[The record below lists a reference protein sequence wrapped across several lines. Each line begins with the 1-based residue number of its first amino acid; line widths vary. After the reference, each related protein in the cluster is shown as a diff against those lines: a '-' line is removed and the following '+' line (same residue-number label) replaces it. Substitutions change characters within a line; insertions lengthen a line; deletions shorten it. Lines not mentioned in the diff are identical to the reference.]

1 MDEGLICYPMQ
12 GTINGEIGDHILIA
26 PPFIINE
33 NEIDEISEKLKI
45 AIDSVCNF

>member
-1 MDEGLICYPMQ
+1 MQ

-33 NEIDEISEKLKI
+33 YEIDEISKKLKV